1 MRPTLRET
9 ERASK
14 VTKEETDEVKGPG
27 GDISK
32 MKLAG
37 KAVYSNIKL
46 FAFQAI
52 ATEGKLTGNWQHGA
66 EIWERIFWYFKC
78 TSVASKHLSGL
89 PQWLAR
95 ISGGWYLGRKTFW
108 SKQVQTNAMLLE
120 HNNRSDLKAWCP
132 WQPMS
137 CPGACPRGL
146 CIFLLHMRDSSGFPW
161 GYRYQRRMMSSICNQ
176 GIRDYFQG
184 ELSLAS

>member
-1 MRPTLRET
+1 MLLCTLHWSKPSNHCAKFWDPTKVMRPTLRET

-52 ATEGKLTGNWQHGA
+52 ATEGKLTGN
-66 EIWERIFWYFKC
+66 
-78 TSVASKHLSGL
+78 
-89 PQWLAR
+89 
-95 ISGGWYLGRKTFW
+95 
-108 SKQVQTNAMLLE
+108 
-120 HNNRSDLKAWCP
+120 
-132 WQPMS
+132 
-137 CPGACPRGL
+137 
-146 CIFLLHMRDSSGFPW
+146 
-161 GYRYQRRMMSSICNQ
+161 
-176 GIRDYFQG
+176 
-184 ELSLAS
+184 